1 MNIVRSN
8 QELTWM
14 KKLGDLFD
22 ILMDVNEGLDV
33 WEIIGVFSLNLLEQQ
48 YNKESDGSYRDDG
61 LSIFKKW
68 RSPQ

>member
-1 MNIVRSN
+1 
-8 QELTWM
+8 M
-14 KKLGDLFD
+14 KKWGDLFD
-22 ILMDVNEGLDV
+22 VLMDVNEGLDV
-33 WEIIGVFSLNLLEQQ
+33 CETIGVFLLNLLEQQ